1 MAIPVSEVRMTAV
14 ATEIWRRMATA
25 PKDGSRILVSIRSTE
40 QGPAEVD
47 VVRWSKP
54 KRDPDACWMSTDSSA
69 DCSIVYEAWE
79 LAFWMP
85 LPTGMPPVRTPGL
98 AAQLPPAP
106 KADEELD
113 GSGI

>member
-1 MAIPVSEVRMTAV
+1 MNDAAALTWHSMAK
-14 ATEIWRRMATA
+14 A

-54 KRDPDACWMSTDSSA
+54 RKDEDFCWMSTDSSH
-69 DCSIVYEAWE
+69 DCPIAYENWE
-79 LAFWMP
+79 LSSWMP
-85 LPTGMPPVRTPGL
+85 LPSWMPPVRMPGL
-98 AAQLPPAP
+98 ASQLPAAP
-106 KADEELD
+106 KFEESA